1 MRVLVSGAGIAGP
14 ALALCLERTGAD
26 VTVVEQ
32 ARRPRPGGQAVDVRG
47 TAREVIERMGLGHVI
62 RAACLDERGL
72 AMVDARGRRRV
83 EMPAEM
89 FGGEGIVAELE
100 ILRGDLAGILLEATR
115 AGVEYRFGDRITEL
129 NQAADGVHVG
139 FAGGASERYDV
150 VVGADSV
157 HSGVRALAFGPDG
170 DFVRHLGAYTAYF
183 SLPAVDDLDPWFLL
197 YNAPG
202 GRVAGLRPDRDGR
215 AKAYLSFTSP
225 SLPDA
230 DLLDPVRVVSER
242 MAGAGWRVPELLAA
256 MPAAT
261 DLVFDAVEQVR
272 VEQWARGRLV
282 LLGDAGYCGSPLA
295 GHGTSLALVG
305 AYVLAGELAARPDDP
320 PSAFAAYQRAMQ
332 AYVDACTTLPP
343 GGVGAFAPQSR
354 LMIRMRMASM
364 RSMTR
369 WPMRSILEHEFSK
382 GARMDLPEYQVV

>member
-1 MRVLVSGAGIAGP
+1 M
-14 ALALCLERTGAD
+14 
-26 VTVVEQ
+26 
-32 ARRPRPGGQAVDVRG
+32 
-47 TAREVIERMGLGHVI
+47 
-62 RAACLDERGL
+62 
-72 AMVDARGRRRV
+72 
-83 EMPAEM
+83 
-89 FGGEGIVAELE
+89 
-100 ILRGDLAGILLEATR
+100 
-115 AGVEYRFGDRITEL
+115 
-129 NQAADGVHVG
+129 
-139 FAGGASERYDV
+139 
-150 VVGADSV
+150 
-157 HSGVRALAFGPDG
+157 
-170 DFVRHLGAYTAYF
+170 
-183 SLPAVDDLDPWFLL
+183 DDLDPWFLL

-225 SLPDA
+225 PLPDA
-230 DLLDPVRVVSER
+230 DLLDPVRVVTER

-272 VEQWARGRLV
+272 VEQWARGRVV

-295 GHGTSLALVG
+295 GPRDEPG
-305 AYVLAGELAARPDDP
+305 ARRRVRARGGARRPARRP
-320 PSAFAAYQRAMQ
+320 AVAFAAYQRAMQ
-332 AYVDACTTLPP
+332 AYVDACTKLPP